1 MIYISNQSRIVSFPK
16 ISNETVNKLIFEN
29 QVTKQKISVDFTVI
43 SDNQSFYI
51 VDLSNVVAQ
60 FEVGQ
65 YDYNFYNNNMNVIG
79 SGILQFDDYEDE
91 FVKSYQYETQT
102 IQYEI

>member
-16 ISNETVNKLIFEN
+16 ISNETCNKVIFEN
-29 QVTKQKISVDFTVI
+29 QLTKQKIIVDFTVI
-43 SDNQSFYI
+43 SDNPSFYI
-51 VDLSNVVAQ
+51 VDLSNVITQ
-60 FEVGQ
+60 FETGQ

-79 SGILQFDDYEDE
+79 SGILQFDDYENA
-91 FVKSYQYETQT
+91 FVKSYQYETKT

>member
-1 MIYISNQSRIVSFPK
+1 M
-16 ISNETVNKLIFEN
+16 
-29 QVTKQKISVDFTVI
+29 
-43 SDNQSFYI
+43 

-65 YDYNFYNNNMNVIG
+65 YDYNFYNNNMNLIG

-91 FVKSYQYETQT
+91 SIKSYQYETQT

>member
-1 MIYISNQSRIVSFPK
+1 MIYINHKSRIISFPK
-16 ISNETVNKLIFEN
+16 ISNDTVNKLIFEN
-29 QVTKQKISVDFTVI
+29 QVTNQKIDVDFTVI
-43 SDNQSFYI
+43 SSNQSFYT
-51 VDLSNVVAQ
+51 VDMSNVIAQ

-91 FVKSYQYETQT
+91 SIKSYQYETKT